1 MDLEGTQN
9 NPLLITTIILSNM
22 YGLLTKIKM
31 AGHWP
36 SSFFV
41 SLSLKTLPI
50 SGKGQPRSPKL
61 LLCFLIYWGQISLKC
76 FCSFMNISISSW
88 LALFPPPSLA
98 PTCLKFTDVPSFVP
112 LNGNRIH
119 FLNVHHRSLSSV
131 NNNYFH
137 CKWNKCGLDLDNLFF
152 SRS

>member
-1 MDLEGTQN
+1 MEKVSREVQN
-9 NPLLITTIILSNM
+9 FYCAS
-22 YGLLTKIKM
+22 
-31 AGHWP
+31 
-36 SSFFV
+36 
-41 SLSLKTLPI
+41 
-50 SGKGQPRSPKL
+50 
-61 LLCFLIYWGQISLKC
+61 LIYWGQISLKC

-119 FLNVHHRSLSSV
+119 FLNVRHRSLSSV

-137 CKWNKCGLDLDNLFF
+137 CKWNKCGLDLDNLSFF
-152 SRS
+152 FPVLISLIHYRPLGITEIILWLCYTRTGNFQIHEFDWLKSILKAV